1 MTDFDFDALRNA
13 QDLAYAALLLRDY
26 FEVKSE
32 LEAHEARADDLRRD
46 LTVLVEALGGSYKLD
61 HVGTASI
68 TPASTSH
75 SYDTK
80 AIDELLAQSVADGD
94 IATAQALTNAR
105 KLNHRK
111 ATLRITGVKK

>member
-1 MTDFDFDALRNA
+1 MTDFDALRKT

-46 LTVLVEALGGSYKLD
+46 LTVLVEALGGSYKLE
-61 HVGTASI
+61 HVGAAII

-94 IATAQALTNAR
+94 IATAQALTDAR

>member
-1 MTDFDFDALRNA
+1 MSNPSFD
-13 QDLAYAALLLRDY
+13 QEAAELLLRDY
-26 FEVKSE
+26 FEMKSE
-32 LEAHEARADDLRRD
+32 LEAYEANVDDLRRN
-46 LTVLVEALGGSYKLD
+46 LQTLVEALGGSLKVA
-61 HVGTASI
+61 HVGTAII
-68 TPASTSH
+68 TPESTSH

>member
-1 MTDFDFDALRNA
+1 MTDFDFDQHRKE
-13 QDLAYAALLLRDY
+13 QDTAYAALLLRDY

-32 LEAHEARADDLRRD
+32 LDAREAQADDLRRD
-46 LTVLVEALGGSYKLD
+46 LQVLVESLGGSYKLD
-61 HVGTASI
+61 HVGTAII

-80 AIDELLAQSVADGD
+80 AIDGVIAKALQDGD
-94 IATAQALTNAR
+94 IGTAKALSNAR
-105 KLNHRK
+105 KETTRK

>member
-1 MTDFDFDALRNA
+1 MTEFEFDRAKFDREA
-13 QDLAYAALLLRDY
+13 AALLLRDY
-26 FEVKSE
+26 FEMKSE
-32 LEAHEARADDLRRD
+32 LEAYEAKADDLRRD

-61 HVGTASI
+61 HVGTAII
-68 TPASTSH
+68 TPPSTSH

-94 IATAQALTNAR
+94 IATAQALTDAR
-105 KLNHRK
+105 KLSHRK

>member
-1 MTDFDFDALRNA
+1 MTDFDALRSA

-32 LEAHEARADDLRRD
+32 LEAHEARADELRRD
-46 LTVLVEALGGSYKLD
+46 LQVIVEALGGSVKVA
-61 HVGTASI
+61 HVGTAAI

-80 AIDELLAQSVADGD
+80 AIDAIIAKALQDGD
-94 IATAQALTNAR
+94 IGTAQALADAR
-105 KLNHRK
+105 KETTRK
-111 ATLRITGVKK
+111 ASLRITGAK

>member
-1 MTDFDFDALRNA
+1 MTDFDALRKG

-46 LTVLVEALGGSYKLD
+46 LTVLVEALGGSLKVD
-61 HVGTASI
+61 HLGTALI
-68 TPASTSH
+68 TPQSTAH

-80 AIDELLAQSVADGD
+80 AIDAIQSKALQDGD
-94 IATAQALTNAR
+94 VHTAKAIADAR
-105 KLNHRK
+105 KETTRK

>member
-61 HVGTASI
+61 HVGAAII

-94 IATAQALTNAR
+94 IATAQALTDAR

>member
-1 MTDFDFDALRNA
+1 MTDFDFDRAKFDREA
-13 QDLAYAALLLRDY
+13 AALLLRDY
-26 FEVKSE
+26 FEMKSE
-32 LEAHEARADDLRRD
+32 LEAYEAKADDLRRD

-61 HVGTASI
+61 HVGTAII

-80 AIDELLAQSVADGD
+80 AIDAVMAKALQDGD
-94 IATAQALTNAR
+94 VHTAQALADAR
-105 KLNHRK
+105 KETTRK

>member
-1 MTDFDFDALRNA
+1 MTDFDFDQHRQE
-13 QDLAYAALLLRDY
+13 QDRAYAALLLRDY

-32 LEAHEARADDLRRD
+32 LDAREAQADDLRRD
-46 LTVLVEALGGSYKLD
+46 LQVLVESLGGSFKLD